1 MRRPRYQAGYTEED
15 REILRK
21 HYPYMVFSE
30 FMEVHMPGRNPEAIR
45 SYACKR
51 LGLNPTPKVKAI
63 GRAACIL
70 PLEQAKAKINA
81 PLKTL
86 ELIITSEG
94 VPKWSIKVGQY
105 NRWEPLHHY
114 VFKKYVGKI
123 PKDGVIT
130 YLDGDRF
137 NNNPANLALTSVSTI
152 LGMSRIP
159 ADNPDLRKAIIN
171 LEKLKQLC
179 TR

>member
-15 REILRK
+15 RELLRK
-21 HYPYMVFSE
+21 HYPYMIFSE
-30 FMEVHMPGRNPEAIR
+30 FMEKYMPGRNPEAIR

-51 LGLNPTPKVKAI
+51 LGLNPTAKVKAI
-63 GRAACIL
+63 GRAACMI
-70 PLEQAKAKINA
+70 PLHKAKAKINA

-86 ELIITSEG
+86 ELLITSEG

-114 VFKKYVGKI
+114 VYKKYIGPI
-123 PKDGVIT
+123 RPGEAIT

-137 NNNPANLALTSVSTI
+137 NNNPSNLMATSVNTI
-152 LGMSRIP
+152 LRMTDIP
-159 ADNPDLRKAIIN
+159 EQNQDLKKAIIN
-171 LEKLKQLC
+171 IEKLKQLC
-179 TR
+179 TH